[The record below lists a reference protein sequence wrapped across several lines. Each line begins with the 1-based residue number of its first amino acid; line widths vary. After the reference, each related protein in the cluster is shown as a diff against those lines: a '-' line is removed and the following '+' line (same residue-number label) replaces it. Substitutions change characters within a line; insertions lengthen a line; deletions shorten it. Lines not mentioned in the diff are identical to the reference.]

1 MSRLLIIIDTVP
13 CFLYLLP
20 HTAVYLKPA
29 ALGLLKAASLSALR
43 LSWIIN
49 TIHPAQC
56 RLTICNIL
64 ILKYL
69 IHSNVLLI
77 YSLITSVPIYELSFG
92 LRVCIRRFSWALNMS
107 RNPQYTRN
115 PPCQANFSC
124 LCGPTWYHPH
134 MVNRADTARNQI
146 ARTVLIEYPLSS
158 TLSIEKSAWSIL
170 LKSALSKLQDK
181 KCNGS
186 HRPLNRFKE
195 INFLEIDFPEIDFNG
210 KSRRRHG
217 LSAFL
222 RDFSSVSHFYRLNA
236 SSAIN
241 LDKLKVRKPK

>member
-1 MSRLLIIIDTVP
+1 
-13 CFLYLLP
+13 
-20 HTAVYLKPA
+20 
-29 ALGLLKAASLSALR
+29 
-43 LSWIIN
+43 
-49 TIHPAQC
+49 
-56 RLTICNIL
+56 
-64 ILKYL
+64 
-69 IHSNVLLI
+69 
-77 YSLITSVPIYELSFG
+77 
-92 LRVCIRRFSWALNMS
+92 
-107 RNPQYTRN
+107 
-115 PPCQANFSC
+115 
-124 LCGPTWYHPH
+124 

-195 INFLEIDFPEIDFNG
+195 INFLEIDFNG